1 PVKTNGSE
9 IRLGVSVDQFAA
21 AHIGHDTHFPSLE
34 LGTEKG
40 RQSGNCDSGY
50 SCAYSNNISWRNEFT
65 PMAKETN
72 PRQVFERLF
81 GNDQSSEMKAS
92 QVKRKLYRKSILDF
106 VMEDARLLNKQIGGS
121 DRMKMDEYLTAVREI
136 ELRIQATEST
146 DQEHQSAL
154 IAGAEKPEGI
164 PDNYRD
170 HIRIMAD
177 MMVLAFQTD
186 MTRIASCMFANA
198 GSNKSY
204 RAIGVP
210 DGHHS
215 LSHHQNNPIKLEKIR
230 KINQFHVEQL
240 AYLLERLKSIRE
252 GDSNLLDN
260 CMILYGSGINDG
272 NRHNNEDLPIILAG
286 RGGGTLLPGRHVRY
300 ANETP
305 LTNLF
310 LSLLNRM
317 NVETDY
323 FGDSTG
329 HLPFLNG

>member
-1 PVKTNGSE
+1 
-9 IRLGVSVDQFAA
+9 
-21 AHIGHDTHFPSLE
+21 
-34 LGTEKG
+34 
-40 RQSGNCDSGY
+40 
-50 SCAYSNNISWRNEFT
+50 
-65 PMAKETN
+65 MAKETN